1 LPISWFKPVFVETAL
16 GLMASGPLQGAFCLG
31 AAVDQTVGRGLFL
44 RLTPLDAFARSA
56 EIHEVAHAKLGGTG
70 VYGGHPGLRGS
81 GISYVDQLSADHDQA
96 APRGLGS
103 NAAVENC
110 RDNCSIGQDTITGGK
125 EYRQQLQVSQTKSV
139 EVYKVT
145 FD

>member
-1 LPISWFKPVFVETAL
+1 VFVETAL
-16 GLMASGPLQGAFCLG
+16 GLIASGLLQGAFCLG
-31 AAVDQTVGRGLFL
+31 AAVDQAVGRGLFL
-44 RLTPLDAFARSA
+44 RLTPLGAFARSA

-81 GISYVDQLSADHDQA
+81 GLNYADKLSADHDQA
-96 APRGLGS
+96 APQGFGS

-110 RDNCSIGQDTITGGK
+110 RDNYSIWRDTITGGK
-125 EYRQQLQVSQTKSV
+125 EYPQQLQVAQTKSV
-139 EVYKVT
+139 EAYKVT